1 MPDHLEEDLRALG
14 RTLVVEPPPDDLVER
29 VLAALPASR
38 QGRLR
43 RAWLWLTRSRR
54 RLVAMIVAAVII
66 ALCLTPPVRAVVLHW
81 LRIGGVVIK
90 TVPPAQRGASPTP
103 QPPPQ
108 TTQRLTLEQA
118 RGLVSFD
125 VGVPAELGRPDRIGV
140 SADRRVV
147 SMDWGSGARQIH
159 LDQFDGQ
166 FSWAYAKRDP
176 GDLQITRVGGS
187 DAVWFPTAHRIVYVD
202 REGREHS
209 EQARISAP
217 CLVWERP
224 IARGTV
230 TLRLEGQISRQRAV
244 TIGESVG

>member
-1 MPDHLEEDLRALG
+1 MADRLEEELYVLG
-14 RTLVVEPPPDDLVER
+14 RTLVVDLPADDLVER
-29 VLAALPASR
+29 VLAGLPAGR
-38 QGRLR
+38 PGRLR

-54 RLVAMIVAAVII
+54 RLVAMIIAAVII

-90 TVPPAQRGASPTP
+90 TVPPAQRGPTPTP
-103 QPPPQ
+103 QPPTPN
-108 TTQRLTLEQA
+108 TQRLTLEQA
-118 RGLVSFD
+118 RGLVSFE

-140 SADRRVV
+140 SGDRRVV
-147 SMDWGSGARQIH
+147 SMDWGSGAQQIH

-166 FSWAYAKRDP
+166 FSWAYVKTDP
-176 GDLQITRVGGS
+176 GDLQFTRVGSS
-187 DAVWFPTAHRIVYVD
+187 DAVWFPTSHRIVYVD

-217 CLVWERP
+217 SLVWERP

-244 TIGESVG
+244 RIGESVG